1 MNKILKFDQ
10 AGLIPAIVQD
20 LHTGRVLMLA
30 YMNEESLN
38 KTLAS
43 GETWF
48 YSRSRQELWHKGA
61 SSGHTQTVKRID
73 YDCDGDALLVY
84 VEQKGGA
91 CHTGATGCFYRTLTG
106 EAVAVGQQFLPE
118 LEQIIAER
126 KFNRPP
132 GSYVSKLLNGGLDRI
147 LKKVAEEAGEVII
160 AAKNADREELIYE
173 CGDLLFHLLVLLAAQ
188 EVSLG
193 EVIAEL
199 KRRHRPAAAERDED
213 YHEG

>member
-188 EVSLG
+188 DVSLG
-193 EVIAEL
+193 GNSRINTAA
-199 KRRHRPAAAERDED
+199 PAGSR
-213 YHEG
+213 GTG